1 MKILVTIKRV
11 PDPELKVKLKDGAI
25 DLSGASWVVNTF
37 DEYAVETALRLREHG
52 ETNAPHAEVVVVTI
66 GPEDAG
72 QQLRSAL
79 AMGADRAIR
88 IEGKDDALDA
98 RVVAT
103 ALAKLI
109 ETEQPD
115 LVVMGKQAVDGDA
128 NQVGQML
135 AGKLGWPQAT
145 FAATVELSADK
156 TSLTVGREVDAGVEY
171 KTIAL
176 PGVLTVDLRVVAA
189 VLAKVIEAEKPD
201 LVVMGKQ
208 AVDGDANQVGQMLAG
223 KLGWPQATFAATVE
237 LAADK
242 ASLTVGREVDAGV
255 EYKTIALP
263 GVLTVDLRVVA
274 PTSVKNNITPASHS
288 YGTGEGGPR
297 YASLKGIMAAKK
309 KPMEQKSIGDYGVD
323 VTPATRER
331 GVTLPAARA
340 AGQKVADIPTLV
352 KKLVDEAKAL

>member
-1 MKILVTIKRV
+1 MKILVPIKRV

-37 DEYAVETALRLREHG
+37 DEYAVETALRLRENG
-52 ETNAPHAEVVVVTI
+52 ETGAPHGEVVVVTI
-66 GPEDAG
+66 GPEDAA

-88 IEGKDDALDA
+88 IDGEDKALDA
-98 RVVAT
+98 RVVA
-103 ALAKLI
+103 
-109 ETEQPD
+109 
-115 LVVMGKQAVDGDA
+115 
-128 NQVGQML
+128 
-135 AGKLGWPQAT
+135 
-145 FAATVELSADK
+145 AA
-156 TSLTVGREVDAGVEY
+156 
-171 KTIAL
+171 
-176 PGVLTVDLRVVAA
+176 
-189 VLAKVIEAEKPD
+189 LAKVIEAEKPD

-242 ASLTVGREVDAGV
+242 GSLTVGREVDIGV
-255 EYKTIALP
+255 EYKSVTLP
-263 GVLTVDLRVVA
+263 AVLTVDLRIVA
-274 PTSVKNNITPASHS
+274 PTSVKNNVTPASHS

-309 KPMEQKSIGDYGVD
+309 KPMDQKSLGDVLGGEAVSA
-323 VTPATRER
+323 VTKEL
-331 GVTLPAARA
+331 GITLPPPRA

-352 KKLVDEAKAL
+352 QKLVEEAKAL